1 MASENKSCKT
11 EELLEISKDSEVE
24 LCVEDSSSDDE
35 DLIQADKENGSD
47 SSYEILL
54 PQSDDEDYEPPS
66 PSSPAQ
72 PSEPDHCQAT
82 QSTSAPAVPQLPE
95 SNNNDYEQPLQ
106 SPAKRKAKSKPARSK
121 SRKSEPPEQE
131 EMWRNEKVEDRNPEP
146 FKFMPSREPG
156 PTFNKTASWSPLSL
170 FQLFFSVPVVQTIIQ
185 NTNANAARRKAAG
198 IKFQW
203 TDLTVKDFYIFL
215 AIIVF
220 TGLVSIHHRADYWKR
235 EWPYNF
241 HFPQE
246 YMSRNRF
253 EAIMWSL
260 HLSNLKD
267 DEENQKKRNTAQYDR
282 LFKIKPLYD
291 QIVNACKA
299 NFQPYE
305 NICMDERMVASK
317 ARIGVKQYMKAK
329 PTKWGYKLF
338 VLADSASG
346 YTWNFFVYTGKSE
359 SSISHGLSYSAVL
372 DLLPFPLLGQGYTL
386 YLDNFYTSSALL
398 QHLHKTR
405 FGCCG
410 TIKKTQSDF
419 PCTEKNDFP
428 KRAERGDMRWI
439 RKDEVLFVKWI
450 NAREITMC
458 STVHRAFSGKTVQ
471 RRVKEAGVWSAK
483 QIPVPDAVLDYNKN
497 MRGVDLSD
505 VLIRYYSVQQKT
517 KKWYKTFFYHFVDIA
532 IVNSFILHKEICRS
546 QGREPVTQK
555 QFWEHLAAEM
565 LSFAVGSAPAAPSP
579 TLTCMPCYY
588 SSDAT
593 QSRRYCRRCLDAGIP
608 RVKTPIY
615 CRACNVPL
623 CLTSKRNCFERWHK
637 LQEYLSSVNVH

>member
-11 EELLEISKDSEVE
+11 EDVLEIVSKDSEVE

-35 DLIQADKENGSD
+35 DLIQVDKENSSD
-47 SSYEILL
+47 SGYEILL
-54 PQSDDEDYEPPS
+54 PQRYAISGLLVNTLYLFVLVHGQ
-66 PSSPAQ
+66 SS
-72 PSEPDHCQAT
+72 SVEI
-82 QSTSAPAVPQLPE
+82 PE
-95 SNNNDYEQPLQ
+95 SGFCSFGYRVF
-106 SPAKRKAKSKPARSK
+106 SG
-121 SRKSEPPEQE
+121 RKSGPPEQE
-131 EMWRNEKVEDRNPEP
+131 EMWHNKKEEDRNPEP
-146 FKFMPSREPG
+146 FKFMPSRVPG

-198 IKFQW
+198 VKFQW
-203 TDLTVKDFYIFL
+203 TDLTVKDFYVFL

-220 TGLVSIHHRADYWKR
+220 TGLVSVHHRADYWKR

-253 EAIMWSL
+253 EAIVWSL

-267 DEENQKKRNTAQYDR
+267 DEENQKKRNTPQYDR
-282 LFKIKPLYD
+282 LFKIKLLYD

-305 NICMDERMVASK
+305 NICIDERMVASK
-317 ARIGVKQYMKAK
+317 ARISVKQYMKAK
-329 PTKWGYKLF
+329 PTKRGYKLF

-346 YTWNFFVYTGKSE
+346 YTWNFSVYTGKSE

-372 DLLPFPLLGQGYTL
+372 DLLPFSLLGRGYTL
-386 YLDNFYTSSALL
+386 YLDHFYTSPALL
-398 QHLHKTR
+398 QYLHKNC

-419 PCTEKNDFP
+419 PRTEKNDFP
-428 KRAERGDMRWI
+428 KRAERGDMRWV
-439 RKDEVLFVKWI
+439 RKDEVLFVKSI
-450 NAREITMC
+450 ETREITMC

-471 RRVKEAGVWSAK
+471 RRVKEARVWSAK

-497 MRGVDLSD
+497 IHGVDLSD
-505 VLIRYYSVQQKT
+505 ALIGYYSVQQKT
-517 KKWYKTFFYHFVDIA
+517 KKC
-532 IVNSFILHKEICRS
+532 FILHKEICRS
-546 QGREPVTQK
+546 QGQEPVTQK
-555 QFWEHLAAEM
+555 KFWEHLAVEM

-579 TLTCMPCYY
+579 TLTCMPRYY
-588 SSDAT
+588 GSDAT

-623 CLTSKRNCFERWHK
+623 CLT
-637 LQEYLSSVNVH
+637 VNVH

>member
-11 EELLEISKDSEVE
+11 EEVLEIVSKDSEVE

-35 DLIQADKENGSD
+35 DLIQVDKENGSD

-72 PSEPDHCQAT
+72 PSEPYHCQAT

-95 SNNNDYEQPLQ
+95 SSNNDDYEQPLQ

-121 SRKSEPPEQE
+121 SRKSGPPEQK
-131 EMWRNEKVEDRNPEP
+131 EMWRNEKEEDRNPEP

-198 IKFQW
+198 VKFQW
-203 TDLTVKDFYIFL
+203 TDLRVKDFYIFL

-220 TGLVSIHHRADYWKR
+220 TGLVSVHHRADYWKR

-253 EAIMWSL
+253 EAIVWSL

-267 DEENQKKRNTAQYDR
+267 DEENQKKRNTPQYDR

-291 QIVNACKA
+291 QLVNACKA

-305 NICMDERMVASK
+305 NICIDERMVASK
-317 ARIGVKQYMKAK
+317 ARISVKQYMKAK

-338 VLADSASG
+338 VLADSAS
-346 YTWNFFVYTGKSE
+346 
-359 SSISHGLSYSAVL
+359 
-372 DLLPFPLLGQGYTL
+372 
-386 YLDNFYTSSALL
+386 
-398 QHLHKTR
+398 
-405 FGCCG
+405 
-410 TIKKTQSDF
+410 
-419 PCTEKNDFP
+419 EKNDFP

-450 NAREITMC
+450 DTREITMC

-505 VLIRYYSVQQKT
+505 VLIGYYSVQQKT

-555 QFWEHLAAEM
+555 KFWEHLAAEM

-579 TLTCMPCYY
+579 TLTCMPRYY
-588 SSDAT
+588 GSDAT

-608 RVKTPIY
+608 RF
-615 CRACNVPL
+615 VPEKSVPEPL
-623 CLTSKRNCFERWHK
+623 L
-637 LQEYLSSVNVH
+637 LQRDKIHSPYSVNLHASLKETQLF